1 MFYERVSAGGTSGRT
16 VSQMLERYGFP
27 PRRPDLLKAILTLPQ
42 NVPLMQAS
50 GGKIELDT
58 DLTRFAGQM
67 RGGASL
73 CLPIDF
79 QAAHKGK
86 PVVRPYRAAEP
97 SGQRRQRPLA
107 APTHSVPYRSSR
119 SALTKRSSAYEVG
132 SATSIGSSWT
142 SPPAR
147 AIR

>member
-27 PRRPDLLKAILTLPQ
+27 PRRADLLKAILMLPQ

-58 DLTRFAGQM
+58 DLTKFAGQM

-79 QAAHKGK
+79 QAAHRGA
-86 PVVRPYRAAEP
+86 PVVWPGGLRGVPV
-97 SGQRRQRPLA
+97 SGL
-107 APTHSVPYRSSR
+107 
-119 SALTKRSSAYEVG
+119 EG
-132 SATSIGSSWT
+132 C
-142 SPPAR
+142 AR
-147 AIR
+147 GQS